1 MLRLD
6 GIGYRY
12 AGASADSLHGVSLSL
27 TPGSITGL
35 VGAAEAGKSTLC
47 LVLGGLAP
55 RVIRGSLRG
64 AMVIDG
70 ADVTTWPL
78 HRLTEHVVVGLQDP
92 AGQLSMVAETVYEE
106 IALGPANLGLPR
118 GEVMERTDQGLE
130 ALALGELAVRDPRDL
145 SGGQQQLVVLAGLLA
160 IRAQHLVLDE
170 PLAHLDARSTDLVM
184 AALAKVAATGTV
196 VLIVEQRSDV
206 LAEHCST
213 IGVMA
218 AGNLVR
224 FGETAEVLAD
234 TSVLALG
241 VREPQQQRLRRLLS
255 EAD

>member
-1 MLRLD
+1 
-6 GIGYRY
+6 
-12 AGASADSLHGVSLSL
+12 
-27 TPGSITGL
+27 
-35 VGAAEAGKSTLC
+35 
-47 LVLGGLAP
+47 
-55 RVIRGSLRG
+55 
-64 AMVIDG
+64 
-70 ADVTTWPL
+70 
-78 HRLTEHVVVGLQDP
+78 
-92 AGQLSMVAETVYEE
+92 MVAETVYEE

-118 GEVMERTDQGLE
+118 GEVMERTDEALE
-130 ALALGELAVRDPRDL
+130 ALTLEELAGRDPRYL

-218 AGNLVR
+218 AGNLVH
-224 FGETAEVLAD
+224 FGETAQVLAD